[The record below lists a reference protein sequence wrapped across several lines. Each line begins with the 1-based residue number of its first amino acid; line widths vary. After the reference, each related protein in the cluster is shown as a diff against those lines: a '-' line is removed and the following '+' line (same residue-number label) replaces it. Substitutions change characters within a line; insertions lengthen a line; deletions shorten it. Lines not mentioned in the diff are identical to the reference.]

1 MGTKTQEKIILE
13 KLGAVTHPHYKKTLS
28 ALGMTGR
35 LEAHPKDPEELLLL
49 VKTPDQD
56 KGPNIQLES
65 QIRSALSSLEISELI
80 AIKFEYDESLKA
92 KASRLPNVK
101 KLIAVG
107 SGKGGVGKST
117 VSANLAV
124 SLALLG
130 YKVGLIDGDIYGPS
144 LGKIFGVEGRLALGG
159 DGKSGMHPHVAHGI
173 KLISFSFLLD
183 KDQAV
188 VWRGP
193 MLGKAV
199 EQFLFQV
206 MWGDLDFLLFDLPPG
221 TGDVQMS
228 MAQLTQVD
236 GVLIVTTPQSLALQD
251 ARRAA
256 YMFRGLDIPI
266 LGVVENMS
274 AFHCP
279 QCNHVSHIFSK
290 NGGASLAAD
299 FGVPLLSS
307 LPLEEKVMETS
318 EKGKPIVLSQKESLI
333 AQAFS
338 QLAKDISKITQI
350 HEPEGH
356 S

>member
-1 MGTKTQEKIILE
+1 MENKKQEKDILE
-13 KLGAVTHPHYKKTLS
+13 RLEAVTHPHYKKTLS

-35 LEAHPKDPEELLLL
+35 LEPHPKDPEELLLL
-49 VKTPDQD
+49 VKTPDKD
-56 KGPNIQLES
+56 KAPNIQLEA
-65 QIRSALSSLEISELI
+65 QIRSALSSLKTSGIL
-80 AIKFEYDESLKA
+80 AIKFEYDESLKT

-124 SLALLG
+124 SLSLLG
-130 YKVGLIDGDIYGPS
+130 HKVGLIDGDIYGPS
-144 LGKIFGVEGRLALGG
+144 LGKIFGIQGRLALGG
-159 DGKSGMHPHVAHGI
+159 DGKSSIHPHVAHGV
-173 KLISFSFLLD
+173 KLISFAFLLD

-236 GVLIVTTPQSLALQD
+236 GAVIVTTPQTLALQD
-251 ARRAA
+251 ARRAV
-256 YMFRGLDIPI
+256 YMFRGLNVPV

-279 QCNHVSHIFSK
+279 ECGHVSHIFSK

-299 FGVPLLSS
+299 FNVPLLAS
-307 LPLEEKVMETS
+307 LPLEEKIMETS
-318 EKGKPIVLSQKESLI
+318 EEGQPIVLAQKESPI
-333 AQAFS
+333 AQAYL
-338 QLAKDISKITQI
+338 QLAKDISAQ
-350 HEPEGH
+350 
-356 S
+356 

>member
-1 MGTKTQEKIILE
+1 MQKKAILE
-13 KLGAVTHPHYKKTLS
+13 KIGTVTHPHYKKTLS
-28 ALGMTGR
+28 ALGMTAR
-35 LEAHPKDPEELLLL
+35 IEPHPKDPEELLLL
-49 VKTPDQD
+49 IKTPDQD
-56 KGPNIQLES
+56 KAPNIQLES
-65 QIRSALSSLEISELI
+65 QIRTALRSIKISEIL
-80 AIKFEYDESLKA
+80 AIKFEYDKNLKSKPA
-92 KASRLPNVK
+92 RLPNIK
-101 KLIAVG
+101 NFIAVG

-124 SLALLG
+124 SLSLLG

-144 LGKIFGVEGRLALGG
+144 LGKIFGVDGRLALGG
-159 DGKSGMHPHVAHGI
+159 DGKSSIYPHLSYGI
-173 KLISFSFLLD
+173 KLISFAFLLE

-206 MWGDLDFLLFDLPPG
+206 AWGELDFLLFDLPPG

-236 GVLIVTTPQSLALQD
+236 GVIIVTTPQNLALQD

-279 QCNHVSHIFSK
+279 ECGHVSHIFSK
-290 NGGASLAAD
+290 NGGAGLASD
-299 FGVPLLSS
+299 FNVPLLSS
-307 LPLEEKVMETS
+307 LPLDEKIMETS
-318 EKGKPIVLSQKESLI
+318 ETGKPIVLAQKESSI
-333 AQAFS
+333 AQTYL
-338 QLAKDISKITQI
+338 QLAKDISKMM
-350 HEPEGH
+350 
-356 S
+356 SN